1 MITFKKNWHYN
12 MLGIYN
18 LNSNGSFSNLLNFIK
33 DNHDKIE
40 GDIIEAG
47 VYRGHSLLSIAK
59 FLKDLGSKK
68 KVYGFDTFSG
78 FPPVYHEK
86 DKLQEYEKLYDE
98 GLIDLDH
105 LKSVQ
110 LNQKLLEDFSNKTFE
125 NNTKRISS
133 SGEFEDTSL
142 TILQKKI
149 TYLNLDNIVL
159 IPGKFSETMTES
171 HGIKK
176 IMAAVIDCD
185 LYQSYLDSLNFIWPL
200 LSDKGF
206 IHLDEYYSLKF
217 PGARRATLEFIEEN
231 KNASLHQNSN
241 PQDFERWYLIKNN

>member
-1 MITFKKNWHYN
+1 M
-12 MLGIYN
+12 
-18 LNSNGSFSNLLNFIK
+18 
-33 DNHDKIE
+33 
-40 GDIIEAG
+40 
-47 VYRGHSLLSIAK
+47 
-59 FLKDLGSKK
+59 
-68 KVYGFDTFSG
+68 
-78 FPPVYHEK
+78 
-86 DKLQEYEKLYDE
+86 
-98 GLIDLDH
+98 
-105 LKSVQ
+105 
-110 LNQKLLEDFSNKTFE
+110 
-125 NNTKRISS
+125 
-133 SGEFEDTSL
+133 
-142 TILQKKI
+142 
-149 TYLNLDNIVL
+149 NLDNIVL